1 MKLKKFLALM
11 LALISVLALCTGC
24 GFEVVEEET
33 VDPAETAEEELPMKE
48 AKAHI
53 IFMDIEGNVLF
64 SSEEEDNEIYVY
76 SSQWLDPTILN
87 FVEDYCYMND
97 DKLGYKIDT
106 KTNTLKTIT
115 IKDKKGDVDYTAGDR
130 KYTTESGKKVDTY
143 WLCYVN
149 GKELE
154 SQIDVAMV
162 EDGSTIILR
171 LVYVGQDIQL

>member
-24 GFEVVEEET
+24 GFEVVEEEST
-33 VDPAETAEEELPMKE
+33 PAETEVEELPFKE
-48 AKAHI
+48 ARAHL
-53 IFMDIEGNVLF
+53 IFMDIDGKVIY
-64 SSEEEDNEIYVY
+64 SSEEEDDEIYLY

-115 IKDKKGDVDYTAGDR
+115 IKDKKGDIDYAAGDK
-130 KYTTESGKKVDTY
+130 KYTNDSGKKVDTY

-154 SQIDVAMV
+154 TQIDTTMV

-171 LVYVGQDIQL
+171 LVYVGQDIKL